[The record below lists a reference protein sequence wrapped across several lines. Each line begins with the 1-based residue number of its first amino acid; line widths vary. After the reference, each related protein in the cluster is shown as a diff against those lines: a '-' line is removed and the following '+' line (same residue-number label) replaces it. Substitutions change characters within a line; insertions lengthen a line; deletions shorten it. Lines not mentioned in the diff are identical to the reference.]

1 MKNKEEIPIRDL
13 NFPCLSIII
22 RSVSLV
28 KKYSGSAWWK
38 TMIQPIEWI
47 LHGPWRIW
55 RRVALHKISIRFM
68 SCSSHVLHQVLV
80 TALKEES
87 GTWSSARRDRDLTH
101 QVRKVLHVLVSYAK
115 SSGAVKRVLGRYYV
129 LFCQK
134 LVSMYLILK
143 DAKCSHS
150 PAPFIFIFLFVMY
163 FFCDSVTIHKL
174 LEGL

>member
-1 MKNKEEIPIRDL
+1 MKNKEELPIRDL
-13 NFPCLSIII
+13 HFPCISIII

-28 KKYSGSAWWK
+28 KKYRGSAWWK
-38 TMIQPIEWI
+38 TMIQLMNEWI

-87 GTWSSARRDRDLTH
+87 GTWSSARRDLDLTH

-115 SSGAVKRVLGRYYV
+115 SSGAVKRALRRYYV
-129 LFCQK
+129 LFCLK

-143 DAKCSHS
+143 DTKWSHS
-150 PAPFIFIFLFVMY
+150 AAPFIFIFLFVMY
-163 FFCDSVTIHKL
+163 FFFAIA
-174 LEGL
+174 